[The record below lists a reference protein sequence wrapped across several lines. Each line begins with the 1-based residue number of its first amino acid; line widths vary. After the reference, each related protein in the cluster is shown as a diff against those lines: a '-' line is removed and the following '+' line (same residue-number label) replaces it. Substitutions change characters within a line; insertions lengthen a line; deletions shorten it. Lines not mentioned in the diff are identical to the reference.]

1 MKILN
6 FRKFEKN
13 TLRGFLEVELP
24 SGLCIRDLS
33 YHVKN
38 GSRWIGYPSKP
49 YEKEDGSQSW
59 VNQIWF
65 EDKEVHNRFQRQ
77 LLAALDEHFAMN
89 RDEDPGD
96 IPF

>member
-1 MKILN
+1 VKILS

-24 SGLCIRDLS
+24 SGMCIRDLTL
-33 YHVKN
+33 HEKN

-49 YEKEDGSQSW
+49 YEKDGKQSW

-65 EDKEVHNRFQRQ
+65 EDKEIHKKFQDQILSAFDRYR
-77 LLAALDEHFAMN
+77 LE
-89 RDEDPGD
+89 
-96 IPF
+96 